1 MGPQTVKAPAFY
13 ARSGSIGSDLMAVLH
28 PPYTAWHMSYAAL
41 GAALAP
47 HLDALR
53 LIGTLTA
60 FFLGTGIAAHALDEL
75 RGRPLRTL
83 LPAWMLGALSA
94 AGLAGAWSVTW
105 LGATF
110 ISPWVWAW
118 AAAGTALAVGYAVE
132 VPGWLHTTAGFA
144 AAWGAFP
151 VLVGYWAQTESVTI
165 GAVIVAVAAAL
176 VSAAQRTLSTP
187 ARYLR
192 RKVDWSELRATR
204 SGETE
209 VWSEDRVLAT
219 WERPLR
225 LLAWGMVVLAA
236 GMVFLKL

>member
-1 MGPQTVKAPAFY
+1 MKAPAFY
-13 ARSGSIGSDLMAVLH
+13 ARSGSTGSDLVAVLH
-28 PPYTAWHMSYAAL
+28 PPYTAWHMSYVAL

-47 HLDALR
+47 QIDALR

-75 RGRPLRTL
+75 TGRPLRTSLPGWL
-83 LPAWMLGALSA
+83 LAVLSA
-94 AGLAGAWSVTW
+94 LGLAGAWSVAW
-105 LGATF
+105 LGATV
-110 ISPWVWAW
+110 ISPWVWVW
-118 AAAGTALAVGYAVE
+118 AAAGTALAVGYARE
-132 VPGWLHTTAGFA
+132 VPRWLHTTAGFA

-151 VLVGYWAQTESVTI
+151 VLVGYWAQTESLTI
-165 GAVIVAVAAAL
+165 GAAVVALAAAL

-209 VWSEDRVLAT
+209 VWDEDRVLAT

-225 LLAWGMVVLAA
+225 LLAWAMVMLAA
-236 GMVFLKL
+236 GMVFIKL